1 MKVLSVFF
9 TFACLV
15 FAANAEKG
23 AVFVDAEKGAVVEE
37 ARYGQ
42 IVILVLCVFVLIF
55 PTNCAWYN
63 SVLGHRTWN
72 TTKKKANHLHFLS
85 YSFFLTFANISLF
98 I

>member
-1 MKVLSVFF
+1 MKLLSVFF

-23 AVFVDAEKGAVVEE
+23 AVVEE

-42 IVILVLCVFVLIF
+42 IVILVLSVFVLFF

-63 SVLGHRTWN
+63 SVLG
-72 TTKKKANHLHFLS
+72 A
-85 YSFFLTFANISLF
+85 
-98 I
+98 